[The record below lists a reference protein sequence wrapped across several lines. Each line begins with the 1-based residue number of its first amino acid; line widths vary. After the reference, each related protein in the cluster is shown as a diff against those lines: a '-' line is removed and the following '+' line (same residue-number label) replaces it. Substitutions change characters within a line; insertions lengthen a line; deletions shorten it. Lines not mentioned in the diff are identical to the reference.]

1 MAELARLRH
10 DEGVRLD
17 PDALSAIYAE
27 LGERGAEKLISRATE
42 DLAGRLQDLRQSLA
56 EGRAAD
62 IVRAA
67 RMLAQVGAQ
76 VGMTSVAR
84 VARDLIRAT
93 EAGDTTGQAAILARL
108 ERIGQRSLAAVWDLH
123 DMTV

>member
-17 PDALSAIYAE
+17 PDAMSAIYSE
-27 LGERGAEKLISRATE
+27 LGERGAERLISRSMENLDTRLGE
-42 DLAGRLQDLRQSLA
+42 VRRHFHDGRTGDL
-56 EGRAAD
+56 
-62 IVRAA
+62 VKAA
-67 RMLAQVGAQ
+67 RMLVQSGNQ
-76 VGMTSVAR
+76 IGMASVTR

-93 EAGDTTGQAAILARL
+93 EAQDATAQAAVLARL
-108 ERIGQRSLAAVWDLH
+108 ERIGHRSLLAVWDLH

>member
-17 PDALSAIYAE
+17 PDAMSAIYAE

-42 DLAGRLQDLRQSLA
+42 DLAARLQDLRQCLA
-56 EGRAAD
+56 DGKDAQFLRT
-62 IVRAA
+62 A
-67 RMLAQVGAQ
+67 RMLVQIGTQ

-93 EAGDTTGQAAILARL
+93 EAGDSAGRAAVLARL
-108 ERIGQRSLAAVWDLH
+108 ERIGQRSLTAVWDLH

>member
-1 MAELARLRH
+1 MADFSRLRH

-27 LGERGAEKLISRATE
+27 LGERGAERLISRSMENLDAKLGEARDHLQQGRMTE
-42 DLAGRLQDLRQSLA
+42 L
-56 EGRAAD
+56 
-62 IVRAA
+62 VKAA
-67 RMLAQVGAQ
+67 RMMVQIGNQ
-76 VGMTSVAR
+76 VGMTSVTR

-93 EAGDTTGQAAILARL
+93 ELRDATAQHAVLARL
-108 ERIGQRSLAAVWDLH
+108 ERIGQRSLLAVWDLH

>member
-17 PDALSAIYAE
+17 PDVLSAIYAE
-27 LGERGAEKLISRATE
+27 LGERGAEKLISRAME
-42 DLAGRLQDLRQSLA
+42 DIATRLQDLRQSLG
-56 EGRAAD
+56 EGRNAQFL
-62 IVRAA
+62 RSA
-67 RMLAQVGAQ
+67 RMLGQVGAQ

-93 EAGDTTGQAAILARL
+93 EAGDATGQAAVLARL
-108 ERIGQRSLAAVWDLH
+108 ERIGQRSLTAVWDLH

>member
-27 LGERGAEKLISRATE
+27 LGERGAERLISRAME
-42 DLAGRLQDLRQSLA
+42 DLAARLQDLRHCLA
-56 EGRAAD
+56 QGQRAQL
-62 IVRAA
+62 VKSA
-67 RMLAQVGAQ
+67 RMLGQVGTQ
-76 VGMTSVAR
+76 VGMTSVSR
-84 VARDLIRAT
+84 VARDLIRVT
-93 EAGDTTGQAAILARL
+93 EAGDMAAQAAVLARL
-108 ERIGQRSLAAVWDLH
+108 ERIGQRSLTAVWDLH